1 MKYNKEKKK
10 KLQQGGIIQRK
21 NILEQILGIRPK
33 NTTPLNNQ
41 EYGYSYKRPLG
52 ESVYTEIVKNI
63 PYGNGELVS
72 QRKITNPG
80 TVKAD
85 TIYTMPSGQR
95 VTDPTDLNRYKNKFG
110 QLDSLTQSKQEGGTL
125 DPKKVMEEARR
136 NQLIERQAQARDA
149 VKTSGIAAYQS
160 TPVTIQ
166 SPRQEVILKEYA
178 SSKPISFSQA
188 FGEARKAG
196 LTDLKDTSQT
206 TKTNTPVVNTS
217 AANTPVVNTP
227 VVSSTTVNVPLS
239 EEQLGINEIIRKY
252 GTEGLERIR
261 NTTYDGG
268 VLPELTVAAKRL
280 TPKNNNTPKVRTTSI
295 LHRLKNW
302 PGYSIGL
309 VSPQKMYGYQQGGK
323 VSNSDASQQLY
334 VDFAVRYLKAKGV
347 SEEDMVDES
356 GSLNDEYI
364 QEVTSVI
371 GEIDTPEFWEAY
383 KQDPDGTVNMYIK
396 SSSDPE
402 EIELA
407 KKGAKLKQLKNK
419 KMRKCKCGCN
429 LTLKKEAGGTIV
441 EVCACGCKNK

>member
-295 LHRLKNW
+295 LHRLKN
-302 PGYSIGL
+302 
-309 VSPQKMYGYQQGGK
+309 
-323 VSNSDASQQLY
+323 
-334 VDFAVRYLKAKGV
+334 
-347 SEEDMVDES
+347 
-356 GSLNDEYI
+356 
-364 QEVTSVI
+364 
-371 GEIDTPEFWEAY
+371 
-383 KQDPDGTVNMYIK
+383 
-396 SSSDPE
+396 
-402 EIELA
+402 
-407 KKGAKLKQLKNK
+407 
-419 KMRKCKCGCN
+419 
-429 LTLKKEAGGTIV
+429 
-441 EVCACGCKNK
+441 

>member
-166 SPRQEVILKEYA
+166 SPRQEVVLKEYA

-261 NTTYDGG
+261 NTTYDGV

-371 GEIDTPEFWEAY
+371 GEIDTPEFWESY

-396 SSSDPE
+396 NSSGPE

-429 LTLKKEAGGTIV
+429 LTLKKETGGTIV